1 MPSPATACSCSGR
14 PCSTWSRDGVTDAA
28 PVACSAC
35 GRQADGAPPITWAS
49 ATGPRGTTWTCEV
62 CTRRHL
68 RAMEAKLD
76 EELW

>member
-1 MPSPATACSCSGR
+1 VVDEPVTCSQCGCQGR
-14 PCSTWSRDGVTDAA
+14 GADLLRWSA
-28 PVACSAC
+28 
-35 GRQADGAPPITWAS
+35 
-49 ATGPRGTTWTCEV
+49 ATGPRGTTWTCEP